1 MCNHSF
7 CLCSKCP
14 QVFHHLCMFP
24 NLSCMN
30 WWLRQRHRPKMLSQ
44 SFCAV
49 APCKVA
55 DTSIWKRIVAPC
67 IVASGK
73 DTQNVQVGPAHSVRV
88 HALEFSVCT
97 ELREAHV
104 ASHRGRR
111 ALGVGAG
118 GWPHH
123 RQPVPA
129 LSSMGYT
136 SLGP

>member
-1 MCNHSF
+1 MREGENVGEEESGGGRGGGRM
-7 CLCSKCP
+7 KT
-14 QVFHHLCMFP
+14 
-24 NLSCMN
+24 
-30 WWLRQRHRPKMLSQ
+30 R
-44 SFCAV
+44 V
-49 APCKVA
+49 A
-55 DTSIWKRIVAPC
+55 
-67 IVASGK
+67 
-73 DTQNVQVGPAHSVRV
+73 VRV

-111 ALGVGAG
+111 ALGVRAG